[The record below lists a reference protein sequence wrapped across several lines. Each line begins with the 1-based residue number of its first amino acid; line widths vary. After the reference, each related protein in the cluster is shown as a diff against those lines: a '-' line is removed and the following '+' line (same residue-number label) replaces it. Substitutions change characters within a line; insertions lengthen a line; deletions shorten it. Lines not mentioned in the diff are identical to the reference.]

1 MVVKPGKEEIL
12 ETYSLRELLDLVE
25 QKSLQNTQDVINDIR
40 DNLASLRFE
49 PEVSNALSTASSTV
63 EKSTQIRSKRNPE
76 PAKAMRQEER
86 LSPASGPGRGRVKG
100 GASLS
105 SLVMSILGSAPKTVD
120 DILGQLE
127 KKGWSLFCGSSWSG
141 LSAAGEPDQKGCKRW
156 SWTICPGIDLHKSR
170 IYFLK

>member
-127 KKGWSLFCGSSWSG
+127 KKGWSTSSADPRG
-141 LSAAGEPDQKGCKRW
+141 LVYQQLGNLTKKGDVKKVGR
-156 SWTICPGIDLHKSR
+156 GQYAR
-170 IYFLK
+170 A